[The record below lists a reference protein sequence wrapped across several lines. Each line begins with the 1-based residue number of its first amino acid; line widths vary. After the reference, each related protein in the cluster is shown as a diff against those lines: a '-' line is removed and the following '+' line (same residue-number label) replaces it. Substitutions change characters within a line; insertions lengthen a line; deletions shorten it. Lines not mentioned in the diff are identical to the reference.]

1 MAWELEILG
10 SARKDLKRLDPA
22 QRKRIY
28 RYLEEQLLPQPDP
41 RVLGKPLTGPDFAG
55 IWRFRVGDYRL
66 LCRFKQEVVVV
77 VLLHV
82 EHRSSVYERF
92 RP

>member
-10 SARKDLKRLDPA
+10 SARRDLKRLDAA

-28 RYLEEQLLPQPDP
+28 EYIEEKLLQQDDP
-41 RVLGKPLTGPDFAG
+41 RVLGKPLTGP
-55 IWRFRVGDYRL
+55 FRVGSYRL
-66 LCRFKQEVVVV
+66 LCRFKHSLVVL

-92 RP
+92 RL